1 MTTSS
6 SRSATN
12 STSETNA
19 SGTDAV
25 DRQAHSVAIIGAG
38 PRGLS
43 VLERIVDLAAERFS
57 DAEFSDAESSDS
69 DGSSVDL
76 SSANGGGADTSPS
89 IVIHLIDPYPPGAG
103 IVWRTDQPETLL
115 MNTTIAEQTIFPD
128 SSCSF
133 VSADDCFGPDM
144 AQWYRDMG
152 GADPVDA
159 TFPSRTLYGRY
170 LRDSYARIRDMA
182 PDFVEIIEYP
192 TKVESVIDLPPVE
205 PLGHTSTDPETVPP
219 QLVRCEDGTAIIA
232 SAVVLAVGH
241 IPSAQTEERARL
253 AAFAQ
258 RNGGRYIP
266 QGLPAEAPVAEVGP
280 GNRVIIRGMGL
291 NYFDLQTLF
300 THERGGRF
308 DPDPDISGE
317 LRYARSGQEPRL
329 LLGSRR
335 GVPYRSKPICQAHP
349 RSSWPLRYFTRENIA
364 LLAGLDDLDG
374 DRKAGARFNDQ
385 LWPLILADLRLAY
398 YSTLSRI
405 RPEAFDDDPG
415 QLREAIAEAVSRHL
429 TRRTWQ
435 ETHPEMRETTGD
447 HAQSQERAGSAD
459 SAATGADAT
468 GADKSREHEA
478 AEAARQ
484 GRVTREAF
492 AWSEIEERL
501 VPDPAH
507 RMSLH
512 ELLNPLEGRQFD
524 SRGPREA
531 NSLHEWM
538 LDFLR
543 TDLHDSL
550 AGPEGSAEKSLFTV
564 LWQSRLLLKE
574 LIVAGH
580 IDRVSIDMEIC
591 GWFESFVSGIC
602 DGPPPQRI
610 AELLALAEAGLVEFI
625 GPDMRI
631 EANPDVTPA
640 LDGDHASA
648 DEDHK
653 LAGSDRMPTGGDHT
667 SASGDHTSA
676 SGDPLPQIFTVT
688 STQVA
693 GGITGSAVID
703 AASPTNAVSRAADVL
718 VHGMVDRGQLTPAR
732 LTLDDGREKFLNGL
746 ALTPRP
752 YRTIDVEGAVHPRR
766 FALSIQLSSVQWGLA
781 IAANPNT
788 NAATLNDSHATA
800 QAILDLI

>member
-6 SRSATN
+6 PHSATG
-12 STSETNA
+12 SSSEANTP
-19 SGTDAV
+19 DADV
-25 DRQAHSVAIIGAG
+25 LDSRAHSVAIIGAG

-43 VLERIVDLAAERFS
+43 VLERLVALAAERFS
-57 DAEFSDAESSDS
+57 
-69 DGSSVDL
+69 
-76 SSANGGGADTSPS
+76 GAGTPPTV
-89 IVIHLIDPYPPGAG
+89 VIHLIDPYPPGAG

-133 VSADDCFGPDM
+133 VSPDGTPGSAESGFDPDGTSPGSSEGIYGPDGMSDRFGPDM
-144 AQWYRDMG
+144 AQWYRDEG
-152 GADPVDA
+152 GTDPVDA

-170 LRDSYARIRDMA
+170 LRDAYARIRDTA
-182 PDFVEIIEYP
+182 PDFVTIVEHP

-205 PLGHTSTDPETVPP
+205 PLGHTSTDPDTVPP
-219 QLVRCEDGTAIIA
+219 QLIRCEDGTAIIA

-258 RNGGRYIP
+258 RTGGLYIP
-266 QGLPAEAPVAEVGP
+266 QGLPAEAPVAEVAP
-280 GNRVIIRGMGL
+280 GNRVIVRGMGL

-300 THERGGRF
+300 THEREGRF
-308 DPDPDISGE
+308 DPDPDIAGE
-317 LRYARSGQEPRL
+317 LRYVRSGEEPRL

-335 GVPYRSKPICQAHP
+335 GVPYRSKPICPAHP
-349 RSSWPLRYFTRENIA
+349 RSPWPLRYFTRENIA

-405 RPEAFDDDPG
+405 RPAAFAGDPG

-429 TRRTWQ
+429 TRRTWR
-435 ETHPEMRETTGD
+435 ETHPESRESTET
-447 HAQSQERAGSAD
+447 HSAD
-459 SAATGADAT
+459 TDAAE
-468 GADKSREHEA
+468 SRQREA

-484 GRVTREAF
+484 GRVTREAL
-492 AWSEIEERL
+492 AWSEIEESL
-501 VPDPAH
+501 VPDPAR

-512 ELLNPLEGRQFD
+512 ELLNPLEGREFD
-524 SRGPREA
+524 NRGPREA

-631 EANPDVTPA
+631 EANPDVPA
-640 LDGDHASA
+640 PA
-648 DEDHK
+648 DN
-653 LAGSDRMPTGGDHT
+653 RDHT
-667 SASGDHTSA
+667 SADWDGLPADRVPAPADAGTAVVAGSSA
-676 SGDPLPQIFTVT
+676 YAAGDPLPQIFTVT
-688 STQVA
+688 SAQVA
-693 GGITGSAVID
+693 GGITGSVVID
-703 AASPTNAVSRAADVL
+703 AASPTNAVPRAADVL
-718 VHGMVDRGQLTPAR
+718 VHGMVERGQLTPAR

-781 IAANPNT
+781 IAANPQT
-788 NAATLNDSHATA
+788 NAATLNDAHAAAT
-800 QAILDLI
+800 AILDLI

>member
-1 MTTSS
+1 M
-6 SRSATN
+6 
-12 STSETNA
+12 
-19 SGTDAV
+19 
-25 DRQAHSVAIIGAG
+25 AIIGAG

-43 VLERIVDLAAERFS
+43 VLERLVALAVERFS
-57 DAEFSDAESSDS
+57 
-69 DGSSVDL
+69 
-76 SSANGGGADTSPS
+76 GADTPPTV
-89 IVIHLIDPYPPGAG
+89 VIHLIDPYPAGAG
-103 IVWRTDQPETLL
+103 IVWRTDQPESLL

-128 SSCSF
+128 ASCSF
-133 VSADDCFGPDM
+133 VSPNGASDRFGPNM
-144 AQWYRDMG
+144 AQWYRDEG
-152 GADPVDA
+152 GTDPVDA

-170 LRDSYARIRDMA
+170 LRDSYARIRDTA
-182 PDFVEIIEYP
+182 PDFVTIVEHP
-192 TKVESVIDLPPVE
+192 TTVESVIDLPPVE
-205 PLGHTSTDPETVPP
+205 PLGHTSADPETVPP

-258 RNGGRYIP
+258 RTGGLYIP
-266 QGLPAEAPVAEVGP
+266 QGLPAEAPLAEVAP
-280 GNRVIIRGMGL
+280 GNRVIVRGMGL

-308 DPDPDISGE
+308 DPDPDSAGE
-317 LRYARSGQEPRL
+317 LRYVRSGEEPRL

-349 RSSWPLRYFTRENIA
+349 RSPWPLRYFTRENIA

-374 DRKAGARFNDQ
+374 DRTAGARFNDQ

-405 RPEAFDDDPG
+405 RPEAFAGDPG

-435 ETHPEMRETTGD
+435 ETHPEAHESTD
-447 HAQSQERAGSAD
+447 LHAGNTD
-459 SAATGADAT
+459 AAA
-468 GADKSREHEA
+468 KSRQHEA

-492 AWSEIEERL
+492 AWSEIEESL

-512 ELLNPLEGRQFD
+512 ELLNPLEGREFD

-543 TDLHDSL
+543 ADLHDSL

-574 LIVAGH
+574 LIVEGH

-631 EANPDVTPA
+631 EANPDVSAPA
-640 LDGDHASA
+640 HGRPAVANGRSA
-648 DEDHK
+648 V
-653 LAGSDRMPTGGDHT
+653 TGGRPAVANGR
-667 SASGDHTSA
+667 SAVTGGRPAVVNGRSA
-676 SGDPLPQIFTVT
+676 VTDGDPLPQIFTVA
-688 STQVA
+688 SAQVA
-693 GGITGSAVID
+693 GGITGSVVID

-718 VHGMVDRGQLTPAR
+718 VHGMVERGQLTHAR

-752 YRTIDVEGAVHPRR
+752 YRTIDVEGTVHPRR

-781 IAANPNT
+781 IAANPQT
-788 NAATLNDSHATA
+788 NAATLNDSNAAAT
-800 QAILDLI
+800 AILDLI

>member
-1 MTTSS
+1 MNAAAAWTESS
-6 SRSATN
+6 SFA
-12 STSETNA
+12 EANA
-19 SGTDAV
+19 AGADGLADGLDAQ
-25 DRQAHSVAIIGAG
+25 DHSVAIIGAG

-43 VLERIVDLAAERFS
+43 VLERLVALTAERFAGT
-57 DAEFSDAESSDS
+57 DAPP
-69 DGSSVDL
+69 
-76 SSANGGGADTSPS
+76 T
-89 IVIHLIDPYPPGAG
+89 IVVHLIDPYPPGAG
-103 IVWRTDQPETLL
+103 IIWRTDQPETLL
-115 MNTTIAEQTIFPD
+115 MNTTIAEQTVFPD

-133 VSADDCFGPDM
+133 LSADAAGDELGSDAAASHFGPDM
-144 AQWYRDMG
+144 AQWYRDG
-152 GADPVDA
+152 GGTDPVDA
-159 TFPSRTLYGRY
+159 TFPSRRLYGRY
-170 LRDSYARIRDMA
+170 LRDAYARVRDTA
-182 PDFVEIIEYP
+182 PDFVEIVEHL

-205 PLGHTSTDPETVPP
+205 PLGHTPTDPERVPP
-219 QLVRCEDGTAIIA
+219 QLVRCEDGTTIIT

-258 RNGGRYIP
+258 RSGGRYIP
-266 QGLPAEAPVAEVGP
+266 QGLPADAPVAEVAP
-280 GNRVIIRGMGL
+280 GSRVIVRGMGL

-308 DPDPDISGE
+308 EPDLDVPGE
-317 LRYARSGQEPRL
+317 LRYVRSGEEPRL

-335 GVPYRSKPICQAHP
+335 GVPYRSKPICPAHP
-349 RSSWPLRYFTRENIA
+349 RSPWPLRYFTKDNIA
-364 LLAGLDDLDG
+364 LLAGLEGLDG
-374 DRKAGARFNDQ
+374 ERKAGARFNDQ

-398 YSTLSRI
+398 YSTLARI
-405 RPEAFDDDPG
+405 RPAAFAGDPG

-435 ETHPEMRETTGD
+435 ETHPESHESSEAR
-447 HAQSQERAGSAD
+447 SQARTRTAD
-459 SAATGADAT
+459 
-468 GADKSREHEA
+468 

-492 AWSEIEERL
+492 AWSEIEESL

-524 SRGPREA
+524 SRGARES

-550 AGPEGSAEKSLFTV
+550 AGPESSAEKSLFTV
-564 LWQSRLLLKE
+564 LWQARLLLKE

-631 EANPDVTPA
+631 EANPNVVPSKDADAAPTSG
-640 LDGDHASA
+640 DGAPTSA
-648 DEDHK
+648 D
-653 LAGSDRMPTGGDHT
+653 AAAPT
-667 SASGDHTSA
+667 SGDGAPPGGSSA
-676 SGDPLPQIFTVT
+676 FVSGDPLPQIFTVT
-688 STQVA
+688 SAQVE
-693 GGITGSAVID
+693 GRITGSVVID

-718 VHGMVDRGQLTPAR
+718 VHGMVERGQLTPAR

-746 ALTPRP
+746 ALTQRP
-752 YRTIDVEGAVHPRR
+752 YRTIDVDGTVHPRR

-788 NAATLNDSHATA
+788 NAATLADSHAA
-800 QAILDLI
+800 AAAILDLV

>member
-1 MTTSS
+1 MTNG
-6 SRSATN
+6 SRVTK
-12 STSETNA
+12 A
-19 SGTDAV
+19 SRADGLDAPGADDTDA
-25 DRQAHSVAIIGAG
+25 QAHSVAIIGAG

-43 VLERIVDLAAERFS
+43 VLERLVALASERFS
-57 DAEFSDAESSDS
+57 GTEGD
-69 DGSSVDL
+69 
-76 SSANGGGADTSPS
+76 GADSPPS

-115 MNTTIAEQTIFPD
+115 MNTTIGEQTIFPD

-133 VSADDCFGPDM
+133 VSADASADSSEGALGSADEASERFGPGSTSDGFGPDM
-144 AQWYRDMG
+144 AQWYREMG
-152 GADPVDA
+152 GTDPVDA

-170 LRDSYARIRDMA
+170 LRDAYARIRDMA
-182 PDFVEIIEYP
+182 PNFIQIVEHP
-192 TKVESVIDLPPVE
+192 TKVVSVIDLPPVE
-205 PLGHTSTDPETVPP
+205 PLGHASTEPEAVPP

-266 QGLPAEAPVAEVGP
+266 QGLPAEAPVAEVVP
-280 GNRVIIRGMGL
+280 GNRVIVRGMGL

-300 THERGGRF
+300 TYERGGRF
-308 DPDPDISGE
+308 DPDPDIAGE
-317 LRYARSGQEPRL
+317 LRYVRSGEEPRL

-349 RSSWPLRYFTRENIA
+349 HSSWPLRYFTRENIA
-364 LLAGLDDLDG
+364 LLAGLDDLEG

-405 RPEAFDDDPG
+405 RPEAFAGDPG

-435 ETHPEMRETTGD
+435 ETHPEMRETTVA
-447 HAQSQERAGSAD
+447 HAQAQERADSAG
-459 SAATGADAT
+459 SAATSAGTT
-468 GADKSREHEA
+468 GAAETREREA

-484 GRVTREAF
+484 GRVTREAL
-492 AWSEIEERL
+492 AWSEIEENL
-501 VPDPAH
+501 IPDPAH

-610 AELLALAEAGLVEFI
+610 AELLALAESGLVEFI

-640 LDGDHASA
+640 SNGDHASA
-648 DEDHK
+648 VGGYLSAHED
-653 LAGSDRMPTGGDHT
+653 T
-667 SASGDHTSA
+667 
-676 SGDPLPQIFTVT
+676 LPQIFTVT
-688 STQVA
+688 STQVV
-693 GGITGSAVID
+693 GGITGSVVID

-718 VHGMVDRGQLTPAR
+718 VHGMVERGQLTPAR

-752 YRTIDVEGAVHPRR
+752 YRTIDTEGTVHPRR

-788 NAATLNDSHATA
+788 NAATLNDSHAAAT
-800 QAILDLI
+800 AILDLI

>member
-6 SRSATN
+6 PHSGTRSSA
-12 STSETNA
+12 ETNVPA
-19 SGTDAV
+19 SDLLDA
-25 DRQAHSVAIIGAG
+25 QAHSVAIIGAG

-43 VLERIVDLAAERFS
+43 VLERLVALSAERF
-57 DAEFSDAESSDS
+57 
-69 DGSSVDL
+69 L
-76 SSANGGGADTSPS
+76 GADTPPT
-89 IVIHLIDPYPPGAG
+89 IVVHLIDPYPPGAG

-133 VSADDCFGPDM
+133 ASLDAPRVSSDDTADRFGPDM
-144 AQWYRDMG
+144 AQWYRDEG
-152 GADPVDA
+152 GTAPVDA

-170 LRDSYARIRDMA
+170 LRDAYARIRDTA
-182 PDFVEIIEYP
+182 PDFVKIVEHP
-192 TKVESVIDLPPVE
+192 TTVESVVDLPPVE

-219 QLVRCEDGTAIIA
+219 QLVRCEDGTAVIA

-258 RNGGRYIP
+258 RTGGRYLP
-266 QGLPAEAPVAEVGP
+266 QGLPAEAPVAEVAP
-280 GNRVIIRGMGL
+280 GNRVIVRGMGL

-308 DPDPDISGE
+308 DPDPDIAGE
-317 LRYARSGQEPRL
+317 LRYVRSGEEPRL

-335 GVPYRSKPICQAHP
+335 GVPYRSKPICPAHP
-349 RSSWPLRYFTRENIA
+349 RSPWPLRYFTRENIA
-364 LLAGLDDLDG
+364 LLAGLDDLDDLDS

-405 RPEAFDDDPG
+405 RPEAFAGDPG

-435 ETHPEMRETTGD
+435 ETHPESRESAEAHAGD
-447 HAQSQERAGSAD
+447 TDAAGS
-459 SAATGADAT
+459 
-468 GADKSREHEA
+468 RQHEA

-492 AWSEIEERL
+492 AWSEIEESL

-512 ELLNPLEGRQFD
+512 ELLNPLEGRQFG

-550 AGPEGSAEKSLFTV
+550 AGTEGSAEKSLFTV

-631 EANPDVTPA
+631 EANPDVAPQ
-640 LDGDHASA
+640 
-648 DEDHK
+648 
-653 LAGSDRMPTGGDHT
+653 AGTGGAQAGRGGAPT
-667 SASGDHTSA
+667 ANGTA
-676 SGDPLPQIFTVT
+676 YAVGDPLPQIFTVT
-688 STQVA
+688 SAQVT
-693 GGITGSAVID
+693 GGITGSVVID

-718 VHGMVDRGQLTPAR
+718 IHGMVERGQLTPAR

-788 NAATLNDSHATA
+788 NAATLNDSHAAAT
-800 QAILDLI
+800 AILDLI

>member
-1 MTTSS
+1 MSP
-6 SRSATN
+6 A
-12 STSETNA
+12 E
-19 SGTDAV
+19 SGTPEPQD
-25 DRQAHSVAIIGAG
+25 HSVAIIGAG

-43 VLERIVDLAAERFS
+43 VLERLVALASERFT
-57 DAEFSDAESSDS
+57 
-69 DGSSVDL
+69 
-76 SSANGGGADTSPS
+76 GADAPPA

-133 VSADDCFGPDM
+133 IRPDPTNGAPDPTDCGLGPDM
-144 AQWYRDMG
+144 AQWYRDAG
-152 GADPVDA
+152 GTDPVDS

-170 LRDSYARIRDMA
+170 LREAYTRIRAAA
-182 PDFVEIIEYP
+182 PEFVEIVEHP

-205 PLGHTSTDPETVPP
+205 PPGHTRPGSATVPA

-241 IPSAQTEERARL
+241 IPSTQPEERARL

-258 RNGGRYIP
+258 RSGGRYIP
-266 QGLPAEAPVAEVGP
+266 QGLPAEAPIAEVSP
-280 GNRVIIRGMGL
+280 GNRVIVRGMGL

-300 THERGGRF
+300 TRERGGRF
-308 DPDPDISGE
+308 DPDPEIAGE
-317 LRYARSGQEPRL
+317 LKYVRRGEEPRL

-335 GVPYRSKPICQAHP
+335 GVPYRSKPICPAHP
-349 RSSWPLRYFTRENIA
+349 RSPWPLRYFTRENIA
-364 LLAGLDDLDG
+364 LLAGLADLDG
-374 DRKAGARFNDQ
+374 AGRAGARFNDQ

-398 YSTLSRI
+398 YSVLSRT
-405 RPEAFDDDPG
+405 RPEAFAGDPG

-435 ETHPEMRETTGD
+435 ETHPESRETSESDETSTPG
-447 HAQSQERAGSAD
+447 
-459 SAATGADAT
+459 
-468 GADKSREHEA
+468 EA
-478 AEAARQ
+478 AAETARQ

-524 SRGPREA
+524 NRAPRQT

-550 AGPEGSAEKSLFTV
+550 AGPTGSAEKSLFNV
-564 LWQSRLLLKE
+564 LWQARLLLKD
-574 LIVAGH
+574 LIVEGH
-580 IDRVSIDMEIC
+580 IDPVSIDMEIC
-591 GWFESFVSGIC
+591 GWFEGFVSGIC

-631 EANPDVTPA
+631 EADPDATPP
-640 LDGDHASA
+640 
-648 DEDHK
+648 
-653 LAGSDRMPTGGDHT
+653 AGRDR
-667 SASGDHTSA
+667 
-676 SGDPLPQIFTVT
+676 LPQIFTAA
-688 STQVA
+688 SAQVA
-693 GGITGSAVID
+693 GAITGSVVID
-703 AASPTNAVSRAADVL
+703 AASPTNAVARAADVL
-718 VHGMVDRGQLTPAR
+718 VHGMIERGQLTPAR
-732 LTLDDGREKFLNGL
+732 LRLDDGREKLLGGL
-746 ALTPRP
+746 ALTQRP
-752 YRTIDVEGAVHPRR
+752 YRTIDVDGSVHPRR

-788 NAATLNDSHATA
+788 NAATLSDSHAA
-800 QAILDLI
+800 ASAILDLI

>member
-6 SRSATN
+6 PW
-12 STSETNA
+12 
-19 SGTDAV
+19 SGTSSSAETSASSAESLDS
-25 DRQAHSVAIIGAG
+25 QAHSVAIIGAG

-43 VLERIVDLAAERFS
+43 VLERLVALAAERFS
-57 DAEFSDAESSDS
+57 SA
-69 DGSSVDL
+69 DGDGAGTGV
-76 SSANGGGADTSPS
+76 GADTPPA

-133 VSADDCFGPDM
+133 VSPETAADSGAASDRFGPDM

-152 GADPVDA
+152 GTDPVDA

-170 LRDSYARIRDMA
+170 LRDAYARIRDMA
-182 PDFVEIIEYP
+182 PDFIEIVEHP

-205 PLGHTSTDPETVPP
+205 PFGHTSADPETVPP

-241 IPSAQTEERARL
+241 IPSAQTDERARL

-258 RNGGRYIP
+258 RSGGLYIP
-266 QGLPAEAPVAEVGP
+266 QGLPAEAPVAEVAP
-280 GNRVIIRGMGL
+280 GNRVIVRGMGL

-308 DPDPDISGE
+308 DPDPDIAGE
-317 LRYARSGQEPRL
+317 LRYVRSGEEPRL

-349 RSSWPLRYFTRENIA
+349 RSPWPLRYFTRENIA

-405 RPEAFDDDPG
+405 RPGAFAGDPG

-435 ETHPEMRETTGD
+435 ETHPETRET
-447 HAQSQERAGSAD
+447 SAGSGD
-459 SAATGADAT
+459 SAATGAAE
-468 GADKSREHEA
+468 SREHEG
-478 AEAARQ
+478 AEAAWQ

-492 AWSEIEERL
+492 AWSEIEESL

-512 ELLNPLEGRQFD
+512 ELLNPLEGREFD
-524 SRGPREA
+524 SRGPRET

-543 TDLHDSL
+543 NDLHDSL
-550 AGPEGSAEKSLFTV
+550 SGPEGSAEKSLFTV

-631 EANPDVTPA
+631 DASPEVAAPADVGATPA
-640 LDGDHASA
+640 SGWPAA
-648 DEDHK
+648 
-653 LAGSDRMPTGGDHT
+653 PT
-667 SASGDHTSA
+667 
-676 SGDPLPQIFTVT
+676 GDPLPQIFTVT
-688 STQVA
+688 SAQVA
-693 GGITGSAVID
+693 GDITGSVVID

-718 VHGMVDRGQLTPAR
+718 VHGMVERGQLTPAR

-766 FALSIQLSSVQWGLA
+766 FALSIHLSSVQWGLA

-788 NAATLNDSHATA
+788 NAATLNDSHAA
-800 QAILDLI
+800 AAAILDLI

>member
-6 SRSATN
+6 PH
-12 STSETNA
+12 
-19 SGTDAV
+19 SGTRSPSEANTPDA
-25 DRQAHSVAIIGAG
+25 DALDSRAHSVAIIGAG

-43 VLERIVDLAAERFS
+43 VLERLVDVAAERFS
-57 DAEFSDAESSDS
+57 
-69 DGSSVDL
+69 
-76 SSANGGGADTSPS
+76 GADAPPTL
-89 IVIHLIDPYPPGAG
+89 VIDLIDPYPPGAG

-133 VSADDCFGPDM
+133 VSPDGMSDRFGPDM
-144 AQWYRDMG
+144 AQWYRDQG
-152 GADPVDA
+152 GTDPVDA
-159 TFPSRTLYGRY
+159 TIPSRTLYGRY
-170 LRDSYARIRDMA
+170 LRDAYARIRDSA
-182 PDFVEIIEYP
+182 PDFVTIVEHP

-205 PLGHTSTDPETVPP
+205 PLGHTSTDPNTVPP
-219 QLVRCEDGTAIIA
+219 QLIRCEDGTAIIA

-253 AAFAQ
+253 AAYAQ
-258 RNGGRYIP
+258 RTGGLYIP
-266 QGLPAEAPVAEVGP
+266 QGLPAEAPVAEVAP
-280 GNRVIIRGMGL
+280 GNRVIVRGMGL

-308 DPDPDISGE
+308 DPDPDIAGE
-317 LRYARSGQEPRL
+317 LRYVRSGEEPRL

-335 GVPYRSKPICQAHP
+335 GVPYRSKPICPAHP
-349 RSSWPLRYFTRENIA
+349 RSPWPLRYFTRENIA

-405 RPEAFDDDPG
+405 RPTAFAGDPG

-435 ETHPEMRETTGD
+435 ETHPESREPTET
-447 HAQSQERAGSAD
+447 HTAD
-459 SAATGADAT
+459 TDAA
-468 GADKSREHEA
+468 KSRQHEA

-492 AWSEIEERL
+492 AWSEIEESL

-512 ELLNPLEGRQFD
+512 ELLNPLEGREFD

-631 EANPDVTPA
+631 EANPDVPA
-640 LDGDHASA
+640 PA
-648 DEDHK
+648 DAGTAAV
-653 LAGSDRMPTGGDHT
+653 AGS
-667 SASGDHTSA
+667 SAYA
-676 SGDPLPQIFTVT
+676 AGDPLPQIFTVT
-688 STQVA
+688 SAQVA
-693 GGITGSAVID
+693 GGITGSVVID

-718 VHGMVDRGQLTPAR
+718 VHGMVERGQLTPAR

-781 IAANPNT
+781 IAANPQT
-788 NAATLNDSHATA
+788 NAATLNDSHAAAT
-800 QAILDLI
+800 AILDLI

>member
-1 MTTSS
+1 
-6 SRSATN
+6 
-12 STSETNA
+12 NA
-19 SGTDAV
+19 AGADGLADGLDAQ
-25 DRQAHSVAIIGAG
+25 DHSVAIIGAG

-43 VLERIVDLAAERFS
+43 VLERLVALTAERFAGT
-57 DAEFSDAESSDS
+57 DAPP
-69 DGSSVDL
+69 
-76 SSANGGGADTSPS
+76 T
-89 IVIHLIDPYPPGAG
+89 IVVHLIDPYPPGAG
-103 IVWRTDQPETLL
+103 IIWRTDQPETLL
-115 MNTTIAEQTIFPD
+115 MNTTIAEQTVFPD

-133 VSADDCFGPDM
+133 LSADAAGDELGSDAAASHFGPDM
-144 AQWYRDMG
+144 AQWYRDG
-152 GADPVDA
+152 GGTDPVDA
-159 TFPSRTLYGRY
+159 TFPSRRLYGRY
-170 LRDSYARIRDMA
+170 LRDAYARVRDTA
-182 PDFVEIIEYP
+182 PDFVEIVEHL

-205 PLGHTSTDPETVPP
+205 PLGHTPTDPERVPP
-219 QLVRCEDGTAIIA
+219 QLVRCEDGTTIIT

-258 RNGGRYIP
+258 RSGGRYIP
-266 QGLPAEAPVAEVGP
+266 QGLPADAPVAEVAP
-280 GNRVIIRGMGL
+280 GSRVIVRGMGL

-308 DPDPDISGE
+308 EPDLDVPGE
-317 LRYARSGQEPRL
+317 LRYVRSGEEPRL

-335 GVPYRSKPICQAHP
+335 GVPYRSKPICPAHP
-349 RSSWPLRYFTRENIA
+349 RSPWPLRYFTKDNIA
-364 LLAGLDDLDG
+364 LLAGLEGLDG
-374 DRKAGARFNDQ
+374 ERKAGARFNDQ

-398 YSTLSRI
+398 YSTLARI
-405 RPEAFDDDPG
+405 RPAAFAGDPG

-435 ETHPEMRETTGD
+435 ETHPESHESSEAR
-447 HAQSQERAGSAD
+447 SQARTRTAD
-459 SAATGADAT
+459 
-468 GADKSREHEA
+468 

-492 AWSEIEERL
+492 AWSEIEESL

-524 SRGPREA
+524 SRGARES

-550 AGPEGSAEKSLFTV
+550 AGPESSAEKSLFTV
-564 LWQSRLLLKE
+564 LWQARLLLKE

-631 EANPDVTPA
+631 EANPNVVPSKDADAAPTSG
-640 LDGDHASA
+640 DGAPTSA
-648 DEDHK
+648 D
-653 LAGSDRMPTGGDHT
+653 AAAPT
-667 SASGDHTSA
+667 SGDGAPPGGSSA
-676 SGDPLPQIFTVT
+676 FVSGDPLPQIFTVT
-688 STQVA
+688 SAQVE
-693 GGITGSAVID
+693 GRITGSVVID

-718 VHGMVDRGQLTPAR
+718 VHGMVERGQLTPAR

-746 ALTPRP
+746 ALTQRP
-752 YRTIDVEGAVHPRR
+752 YRTIDVDGTVHPRR

-788 NAATLNDSHATA
+788 NAATLADSHAA
-800 QAILDLI
+800 AAAILDLV

>member
-1 MTTSS
+1 M
-6 SRSATN
+6 SA
-12 STSETNA
+12 A
-19 SGTDAV
+19 AADGRDAQ
-25 DRQAHSVAIIGAG
+25 DHSVAIIGAG

-43 VLERIVDLAAERFS
+43 VLERLVALAAERFPFAHFAGERFT
-57 DAEFSDAESSDS
+57 DA
-69 DGSSVDL
+69 GSTG
-76 SSANGGGADTSPS
+76 AGADTPPA
-89 IVIHLIDPYPPGAG
+89 ITVHLIDPYPPGAG

-133 VSADDCFGPDM
+133 LSPDQLDSDAPDRLGTSDAPDRLGTDAAAKHFGPDM
-144 AQWYRDMG
+144 AQWYRDEG
-152 GADPVDA
+152 GTDPVDA
-159 TFPSRTLYGRY
+159 TFPSRSLYGRY
-170 LRDSYARIRDMA
+170 LRDAYARIRDSA
-182 PDFVEIIEYP
+182 PDFIEIVEHP

-205 PLGHTSTDPETVPP
+205 PLGHTPTDHETVPP

-258 RNGGRYIP
+258 RSGGRYIP
-266 QGLPAEAPVAEVGP
+266 QGLPAEAPIAEVAP
-280 GNRVIIRGMGL
+280 GNRVIVRGMGL

-308 DPDPDISGE
+308 DPDPDIAGELLYKRSGE
-317 LRYARSGQEPRL
+317 EPRL

-335 GVPYRSKPICQAHP
+335 GVPYRSKPICPAHP
-349 RSSWPLRYFTRENIA
+349 RSPWPLRYFTKENIA
-364 LLAGLDDLDG
+364 LLAGLEDLDG
-374 DRKAGARFNDQ
+374 ERKAGARFNDQ

-398 YSTLSRI
+398 YSTLTRI
-405 RPEAFDDDPG
+405 RPDAFAGDPG

-435 ETHPEMRETTGD
+435 ETRPE
-447 HAQSQERAGSAD
+447 
-459 SAATGADAT
+459 
-468 GADKSREHEA
+468 SREFSDVA

-492 AWSEIEERL
+492 AWSEIEESL
-501 VPDPAH
+501 VPDPAF

-512 ELLNPLEGRQFD
+512 ELLNPLEGHQFD
-524 SRGPREA
+524 SRGPRES

-591 GWFESFVSGIC
+591 GWFESFVSGLC

-631 EANPDVTPA
+631 EANPDVVPSK
-640 LDGDHASA
+640 DGGSA
-648 DEDHK
+648 ATSGGGAP
-653 LAGSDRMPTGGDHT
+653 LGGSSAPVSGG
-667 SASGDHTSA
+667 SPYEGK
-676 SGDPLPQIFTVT
+676 DPLPQIFTVT
-688 STQVA
+688 SAQVD
-693 GGITGSAVID
+693 GGITGSVVID

-718 VHGMVDRGQLTPAR
+718 VHGMVERGQLTPAR

-752 YRTIDVEGAVHPRR
+752 YRTIDVEGAAHPRR

-788 NAATLNDSHATA
+788 NAATLADSHAA
-800 QAILDLI
+800 AAAILDLI